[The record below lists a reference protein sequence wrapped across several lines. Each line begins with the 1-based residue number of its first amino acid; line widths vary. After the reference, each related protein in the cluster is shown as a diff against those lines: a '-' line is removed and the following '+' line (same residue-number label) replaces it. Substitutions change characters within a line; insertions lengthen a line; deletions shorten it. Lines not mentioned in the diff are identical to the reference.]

1 MVMVV
6 VGFVHTTQTNKQT
19 TSERKRRADEPTQS
33 RYDRINN
40 LIITNQNG
48 FCFDFVFVSRVKREE
63 AMGNVLEQETDWT
76 AHR

>member
-1 MVMVV
+1 M
-6 VGFVHTTQTNKQT
+6 
-19 TSERKRRADEPTQS
+19 D
-33 RYDRINN
+33 
-40 LIITNQNG
+40 